1 MKAKYLTIIF
11 SFLALSALICSCKKP
26 EEPDDKNKIDIKG
39 TLMNGDMRH
48 PNIKAEY
55 DEKTVWVWFYEEMG
69 PCTISISD
77 RDSSV
82 VVCDTINTRYDASW
96 SFYMGNQ
103 PLTYYHLVISDGT
116 DEAEGWFYN
125 FRLVAVRP

>member
-1 MKAKYLTIIF
+1 MKTKYLTIIF
-11 SFLALSALICSCKKP
+11 SFLALSALVCSCKKP

-55 DEKTVWVWFYEEMG
+55 DEKTVWVGFYDEMG
-69 PCTISISD
+69 TCTISISN
-77 RDSSV
+77 RDSSL
-82 VVCDTINTRYDASW
+82 VVCDTINTLYDSSW
-96 SFYMGNQ
+96 SFYMGDQ

-116 DEAEGWFYN
+116 NEAEGWFFN